1 VVIYASY
8 VQYAIT
14 KRNEA
19 YPVTK
24 KYAALKKAIIKRCE
38 TQGGSQKMAV
48 MVG

>member
-1 VVIYASY
+1 MLGMCNMQLQKEMKSI
-8 VQYAIT
+8 QLL
-14 KRNEA
+14 
-19 YPVTK
+19 K